1 LLRRAVSAKVG
12 LEALPGAAGA
22 WSQRGI
28 GMSILT
34 FFHPVLDALSDGR
47 VIRKAVVWALRILAV
62 LALLGGLYAFI
73 NILKYSFQSP
83 TAEYTIGGVLLALIF
98 IAAVGCAAQIL
109 FYRAAKI
116 DGLTDS
122 TFTVIPIVS
131 ILFRAAGEVY
141 ATLGAAVGVGG
152 CFFIWLTKSS
162 PQALLFGFGSLLPS
176 APAGETFVGG
186 LVFMA
191 YLCVYSFLTLVL
203 FYFLAEGTLLLV
215 DIAHNVGLLRGHF
228 LPTPQPAAAPPA
240 PAPAYQPPAAPAYQ
254 PPAAPA
260 FQPPPPPAPSLRCPA
275 CGTGLEPGSVF
286 CGNCGNRIR

>member
-1 LLRRAVSAKVG
+1 M
-12 LEALPGAAGA
+12 
-22 WSQRGI
+22 

-34 FFHPVLDALSDGR
+34 FFHPVLEALSDGR
-47 VIRKAVVWALRILAV
+47 VIRKAVAWALRILAV

-73 NILKYSFQSP
+73 NVLKYSFQSP
-83 TAEYTIGGVLLALIF
+83 TVADRALLQSSSAEYTIGGLLLALIF
-98 IAAVGCAAQIL
+98 ITAVGCVAQIL

-116 DGLTDS
+116 DALTDS

-131 ILFRAAGEVY
+131 ILFRAFGEVY

-162 PQALLFGFGSLLPS
+162 PQALLFGFGGLLPS
-176 APAGETFVGG
+176 VPAEATFVGG
-186 LVFMA
+186 LAFMA
-191 YLCVYSFLTLVL
+191 YLCVRSFLTLL
-203 FYFLAEGTLLLV
+203 SFYFLAECTLLLV

-240 PAPAYQPPAAPAYQ
+240 PAPAPAYQPPAAPAYQPPAPPTYQ

-260 FQPPPPPAPSLRCPA
+260 FQPPPPPAPSLRCPV
-275 CGTGLEPGSVF
+275 CGAGLEPGSVF